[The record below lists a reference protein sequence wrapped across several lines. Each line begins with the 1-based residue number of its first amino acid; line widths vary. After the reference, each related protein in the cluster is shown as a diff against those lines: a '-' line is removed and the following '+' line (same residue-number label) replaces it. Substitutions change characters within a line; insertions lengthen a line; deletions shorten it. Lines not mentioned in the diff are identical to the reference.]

1 MLTLC
6 GTLHCMA
13 PEVARFCHC
22 KNEKKLLAQQEGYTM
37 ACDWWSLGS
46 LVYEML
52 TGAPPFGYGTG
63 DPDKDGI
70 LLESAAGGFDS
81 VDVPTHLRGCE
92 AMDFAKSLLCVTE
105 CDRLG
110 WESSEQV
117 IQHRWITDAGIRDFQ
132 ALANHD
138 LTPPPFQRNVGK
150 LDLQDSSDF

>member
-13 PEVARFCHC
+13 PEVARFRHC
-22 KNEKKLLAQQEGYTM
+22 KNEKNPLAQQEGYTM

-81 VDVPTHLRGCE
+81 VDVPTHLCGCE

-132 ALANHD
+132 ALANHN
-138 LTPPPFQRNVGK
+138 LTPPPFQRNVGE